1 MMKIGGHEIDV
12 SNRDKMFFPEPE
24 LTKGDLIDYYEKIG
38 DVMLPHMHRYGV
50 SLQRFPDGIDSSGFY
65 NKDAPDYFPEWI
77 NTIKFP
83 KVEGGSFNAPI
94 VDDKAVLVYLADQAV
109 ITFHLY
115 LSRTD
120 NLDHPDKMIYDLDP
134 PIGTEDF
141 SAVRRAALDIRDVL
155 EDLNLRAWVQSTGSR
170 GFHVI
175 VPLDQSAD
183 FDQVRNFAHDVAL
196 LLVRR
201 HSDNYTLE
209 HRKEKRHGR
218 IFLDVLR
225 NAYGATA
232 VAPYSVRARSNAT
245 VATPLD
251 WGEVEGGASPR
262 DWTINN
268 ISNRLAQ
275 KKDPWSGLMKHA
287 YSISNRRE
295 VLDKLLDQKKQ

>member
-1 MMKIGGHEIDV
+1 MKIGGYEINI
-12 SNRDKMFFPEPE
+12 SNRDKLFFPDSE
-24 LTKGDLIDYYEKIG
+24 LTKGDLIDYYEQIA

-50 SLQRFPDGIDSSGFY
+50 SLQRFPDGIESSGFY
-65 NKDAPDYFPEWI
+65 NKDAPDYFPKWI
-77 NTIKFP
+77 NTFKFP

-115 LSRTD
+115 LSRKD
-120 NLDHPDKMIYDLDP
+120 NLDHPDKMIFDLDP
-134 PIGTEDF
+134 PIGTENFD
-141 SAVRRAALDIRDVL
+141 AVRKAALDIRDVL
-155 EDLNLRAWVQSTGSR
+155 EELNLKAWVQTTGSR

-175 VPLDQSAD
+175 VTLDQSAD
-183 FDQVRNFAHDVAL
+183 FEEVRNFARDVAL

-201 HSDNYTLE
+201 HNDRYTLE
-209 HRKEKRHGR
+209 HRKEKRQDR

-232 VAPYSVRARSNAT
+232 VAPYSVRARKDAT

-251 WGEVEGGASPR
+251 WEEVEDGASPR
-262 DWTINN
+262 DWTIRN

-275 KKDPWSGLMKHA
+275 KTDPWSGIMQHA

-295 VLDKLLDQKKQ
+295 ELDKLLAKEKQ

>member
-1 MMKIGGHEIDV
+1 MKIGGHEIDI
-12 SNRDKMFFPEPE
+12 SNRDKLFFPDSE
-24 LTKGDLIDYYEKIG
+24 LTKGDLIDYYEQIA

-50 SLQRFPDGIDSSGFY
+50 SLQRFPDGIKSSGFY

-77 NTIKFP
+77 NTFKFP

-115 LSRTD
+115 LSRKD

-134 PIGTEDF
+134 PIGTENFD
-141 SAVRRAALDIRDVL
+141 AVRKAALDIRDVL
-155 EDLNLRAWVQSTGSR
+155 EEFSLKAWVQTTGSR

-175 VPLDQSAD
+175 VPLDQAAD
-183 FDQVRNFAHDVAL
+183 FDAVRNFAHDIAQ
-196 LLVRR
+196 LLVHR
-201 HSDNYTLE
+201 HHDRYTLE
-209 HRKEKRHGR
+209 HRKEKRQNR

-232 VAPYSVRARSNAT
+232 VAPYSVRARKGAT

-251 WGEVEGGASPR
+251 WEEVEDGASPR
-262 DWTINN
+262 DWKISN

-275 KKDPWSGLMKHA
+275 KTDPWSGIMQHA
-287 YSISNRRE
+287 YSISNRRKE
-295 VLDKLLDQKKQ
+295 LDKLLAKEKH